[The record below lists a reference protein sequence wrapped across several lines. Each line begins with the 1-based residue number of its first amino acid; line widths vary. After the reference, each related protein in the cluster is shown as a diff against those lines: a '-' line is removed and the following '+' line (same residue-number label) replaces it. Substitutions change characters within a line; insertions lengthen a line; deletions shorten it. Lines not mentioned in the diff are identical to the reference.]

1 MKPVF
6 ADPTPRWVPFAT
18 AGVIVACVWGG
29 SVWQNL
35 ELSFATNFS
44 IGLAIFLLIL
54 ILLQGRL
61 FWRDQIASLSSDGST
76 YEATTSIWVGNGRV
90 VSFAPHETSA
100 WVARAK
106 SGSKELSS
114 IAFKAKGQ
122 ALEMSFLSPKLVD
135 VAGISGLQPIFFAQ
149 VKRDYPDLKSLAA

>member
-6 ADPTPRWVPFAT
+6 SDPTPGWVPFAT

-29 SVWQNL
+29 SVWQQL
-35 ELSFATNFS
+35 DLVFATQFS
-44 IGLAIFLLIL
+44 VGLAAVLLVC

-61 FWRDQIASLSSDGST
+61 FWRDAIASLESDGRSFA
-76 YEATTSIWVGNGRV
+76 ATTSVWVGNGRT
-90 VSFAPHETSA
+90 VSFSPHETSE
-100 WVARAK
+100 WVARPK

-122 ALEMSFLSPKLVD
+122 ALELSFLSPKLVD
-135 VAGISGLQPIFFAQ
+135 LQAISAMQPIFFAA
-149 VKRDYPDLKSLAA
+149 VKRDYPDLKSIA